1 MKLIYLKGGEEMKK
15 LLFLF
20 LIVVFVFVSCNESY
34 ISEKTIPAEKAIA
47 KENTA
52 VTSVPVLEKMTI
64 PETVSVI
71 GVGDMMLGS
80 NYPSEKYLPQKN
92 ILENVEDILKDANI
106 VCGNYEGTF
115 LDKGTTT
122 KNCSE
127 CFSFRTPE
135 NYAKFLKGFTFISL
149 ANNHSNDF
157 GSEGCK
163 NTIKS
168 LTENK
173 ISFAGLKGYPYSIV
187 EKNGI
192 KFGFCAF
199 GPDEYSG
206 IFHFSDASKII
217 KEAKKQCDVL
227 IVNFHTGA
235 EGQNAQHITRK
246 TEYFLGENRGD
257 PYHLAREAIDA
268 GADIVFME
276 GPHVTRV
283 IDIYKNRF
291 IAYSLGDFATYGQ
304 FNTTGV
310 YGIAPAIKVVVNSHG
325 EFQKGYIYSIKLIDK
340 GIPIVDKDKT
350 VIKKII
356 ELEKTDVPKAP
367 LIIKDNGIIEK
378 RSK

>member
-1 MKLIYLKGGEEMKK
+1 MKK

-20 LIVVFVFVSCNESY
+20 LIVFVICNASY
-34 ISEKTIPAEKAIA
+34 ISKNAEPTEEVVTKANSTIVAVPLSDKTK
-47 KENTA
+47 
-52 VTSVPVLEKMTI
+52 VPD
-64 PETVSVI
+64 TVSII
-71 GVGDMMLGS
+71 GAGDIMLGS
-80 NYPSEKYLPQKN
+80 NYPNPSYLPNKNQN
-92 ILENVEDILKDANI
+92 ILFNVEDTIESADISCA
-106 VCGNYEGTF
+106 NYEGVF
-115 LDKGTTT
+115 LDKGKSS

-187 EKNGI
+187 EKNGV

-199 GPDEYSG
+199 GPDGYGG
-206 IFHFSDASKII
+206 IEHFNDALVVI
-217 KEAKKQCDVL
+217 KELKKKCDIV
-227 IVNFHTGA
+227 IVNFHAGA
-235 EGQNAQHITRK
+235 EGQNAQHVTRK

-276 GPHVTRV
+276 GPHVTRA
-283 IDIYKNRF
+283 IDLYKNRF

-304 FNTTGV
+304 FNVSGV

-325 EFQKGYIYSIKLIDK
+325 EFQKGYIYSIKQIGK
-340 GIPIVDKDKT
+340 GVPIVDKDKA

-356 ELEKTDVPKAP
+356 ELTKSDIPESSLLIKENGVIE
-367 LIIKDNGIIEK
+367 IIKKEVKNDYF
-378 RSK
+378 